1 MGRVRLRSDLLKFKD
16 RKMSHFV
23 LLREIDIFLSLNFVN
38 HLARPKAAQLHIF
51 PRTTFYFLQLC
62 RYIQKTASSH
72 FSRTDFLF
80 LNGYESMCKKV
91 VCSYI
96 VSRTIFHF
104 LRPYKYAPMAATQGT
119 VEIMPTEPAI
129 DLINSMAT
137 KSVFTSWINVTP

>member
-62 RYIQKTASSH
+62 
-72 FSRTDFLF
+72 
-80 LNGYESMCKKV
+80 
-91 VCSYI
+91 
-96 VSRTIFHF
+96 
-104 LRPYKYAPMAATQGT
+104 KYAPIAATQGT

-137 KSVFTSWINVTP
+137 KSVFISWINETP

>member
-1 MGRVRLRSDLLKFKD
+1 
-16 RKMSHFV
+16 MSHFV

-62 RYIQKTASSH
+62 KYAQNAARSH
-72 FSRTDFLF
+72 IFF
-80 LNGYESMCKKV
+80 
-91 VCSYI
+91 
-96 VSRTIFHF
+96 RTIFYF
-104 LRPYKYAPMAATQGT
+104 LWLYKYAPIAATQGT